1 MKKEYLQKVIMVLT
15 VIGGLTVLSLAIAGV
30 IHAVRWLTA
39 RPQQTRNISA
49 GTADQGVISE
59 KTVMEVLRPGG
70 DLVTIKDAYSVQES
84 YEKHRE
90 VFGFQVP
97 LSSDETFLAFTCEI
111 GIGFDLTKMDITFD
125 SYRACITLDLPEPV
139 IVYNEIDMDSVYVKN
154 VHDSWLVFTEDQ
166 ELMDVMGEFQN
177 RKEQEYLADGSVFRN
192 AKLQAQ
198 GILSEY
204 LAKSK
209 AIAGYDVRF
218 V

>member
-30 IHAVRWLTA
+30 INAVRWLTA
-39 RPQQTRNISA
+39 EPPQTRHISA

-59 KTVMEVLRPGG
+59 KTVMEILRPAG
-70 DLVTIKDAYSVQES
+70 DLVTVKDAYSVQES

-97 LSSDETFLAFTCEI
+97 LSSDETFLAFSCEI
-111 GIGFDLTKMDITFD
+111 GIGFDLTKMDITVD
-125 SYRACITLDLPEPV
+125 SYRECITLDLPEPQ
-139 IVYNEIDMDSVYVKN
+139 IVYNEIDMDSVYVKTIRN
-154 VHDSWLVFTEDQ
+154 SWLISTKDQ

-177 RKEQEYLADGSVFRN
+177 RKEQEYLADGSVYRR
-192 AKLQAQ
+192 AELRAET
-198 GILSEY
+198 ILAEY

-209 AIAGYDVRF
+209 ATQGYSIRF
-218 V
+218 E